1 MLNLRHGDTI
11 EEISQFPSR
20 VFVDARGAAIENA
33 EQRALCQP
41 GFLRDMG
48 CDLVV
53 ACRQVQRNAMLADQ

>member
-1 MLNLRHGDTI
+1 MRHGNTV

-33 EQRALCQP
+33 EQCALCQP
-41 GFLRDMG
+41 RFLRDVG

-53 ACRQVQRNAMLADQ
+53 PCRKAQCNAILADQ